1 MHAGEQ
7 YQLILS
13 SISIINVRKR
23 KQEVVQK
30 AKDDLAAEEEYSD
43 DEEEED
49 EVNIAFLSTQRE
61 IMILQRVVLHDT
73 VYSTRQNKPV

>member
-1 MHAGEQ
+1 M
-7 YQLILS
+7 
-13 SISIINVRKR
+13 
-23 KQEVVQK
+23 QK
-30 AKDDLAAEEEYSD
+30 AKDELAAEEEYSD

-61 IMILQRVVLHDT
+61 IMILQRVVLYDT